1 MEQDNTVK
9 DGTEKTKPLQEKP
22 EETGLEETGLEM
34 TDKKKS
40 DTEMTVKEKSDKEKS
55 DTEMTVKET
64 TEPEIPEEEKTG
76 EQSRSEAN
84 AEIDK
89 GEIVVDIEHL
99 KKSFGK
105 SEILKDINLKIKKGE
120 TIVTLGKSG
129 TGKSVTLKCIV
140 GLIAPDSGKVK
151 VLGKNIPDLSYEALQ
166 YMRKKIGFVFQS
178 GALYDSM
185 SVRQNLE
192 FPLMRN
198 TDLSKEEID
207 KKVEEVLKDVGLSQ
221 AIDKMP
227 SELSGGMRKRI
238 GVARTIIMNPEIMLW
253 DEPTTGLDPETTR
266 DISHL
271 IVRMQRKYKVSS
283 IVVTHDMICAKIV
296 ANKIVVLNDGKY
308 TESGTYDELEQS
320 KDEFVRTFFEEVK
333 DDATTRLSNYEGDE
347 DKKSLKTKEE

>member
-1 MEQDNTVK
+1 MNNSTEHQD
-9 DGTEKTKPLQEKP
+9 
-22 EETGLEETGLEM
+22 
-34 TDKKKS
+34 S
-40 DTEMTVKEKSDKEKS
+40 
-55 DTEMTVKET
+55 
-64 TEPEIPEEEKTG
+64 
-76 EQSRSEAN
+76 
-84 AEIDK
+84 

-105 SEILKDINLKIKKGE
+105 SEILKDINLKIKRGE

-140 GLIAPDSGKVK
+140 GLITPDSGKVK

-185 SVRQNLE
+185 SVRENLQ

-198 TDLSKEEID
+198 TDLKKEEID

-296 ANKIVVLNDGKY
+296 ANRIVVLKDGTY
-308 TESGTYDELEQS
+308 TESGTYDELES
-320 KDEFVRTFFEEVK
+320 SEDEFVRSFFEEVK
-333 DDATTRLSNYEGDE
+333 DDASSRLTNYQGDE
-347 DKKSLKTKEE
+347 DKKSINKKEK

>member
-1 MEQDNTVK
+1 MD
-9 DGTEKTKPLQEKP
+9 
-22 EETGLEETGLEM
+22 
-34 TDKKKS
+34 S
-40 DTEMTVKEKSDKEKS
+40 S
-55 DTEMTVKET
+55 
-64 TEPEIPEEEKTG
+64 
-76 EQSRSEAN
+76 
-84 AEIDK
+84 
-89 GEIVVDIEHL
+89 EIVIDIEHL
-99 KKSFGK
+99 RKSFGK
-105 SEILKDINLKIKKGE
+105 SEILKDINLKINRGE

-140 GLIAPDSGKVK
+140 GLVIPDSGKVS
-151 VLGKNIPDLSYEALQ
+151 VLGKNIPELSYEELQ
-166 YMRKKIGFVFQS
+166 YLRKKIGFVFQS

-198 TDLSKEEID
+198 TDLSQTEINI
-207 KKVEEVLKDVGLSQ
+207 KVEEVLSDVGLSQ

-227 SELSGGMRKRI
+227 SELSGGMKKRI

-296 ANKIVVLNDGKY
+296 SNRIVVLKDGTY
-308 TESGTYDELEQS
+308 TESGTYDELEVS
-320 KDEFVRTFFEEVK
+320 NDGFVRSFFEEVK
-333 DDATTRLSNYEGDE
+333 NDPSEELTNYRASE
-347 DKKSLKTKEE
+347 KK

>member
-1 MEQDNTVK
+1 MIEENK
-9 DGTEKTKPLQEKP
+9 DIEKP
-22 EETGLEETGLEM
+22 E
-34 TDKKKS
+34 TDKP
-40 DTEMTVKEKSDKEKS
+40 V
-55 DTEMTVKET
+55 
-64 TEPEIPEEEKTG
+64 EEKP
-76 EQSRSEAN
+76 
-84 AEIDK
+84 EIDK
-89 GEIVVDIEHL
+89 PEIDNPDTEKPVEEKSETDIPETDKSETDKSETDKQVTDKTKTGNSAPDEKETKNSEGESGEEIVVDIEHL

-105 SEILKDINLKIKKGE
+105 SEILKDINLKIKRGE

-296 ANKIVVLNDGKY
+296 ANRIVVLNDGKY

>member
-1 MEQDNTVK
+1 MNRTETVI
-9 DGTEKTKPLQEKP
+9 E
-22 EETGLEETGLEM
+22 
-34 TDKKKS
+34 
-40 DTEMTVKEKSDKEKS
+40 
-55 DTEMTVKET
+55 
-64 TEPEIPEEEKTG
+64 
-76 EQSRSEAN
+76 
-84 AEIDK
+84 
-89 GEIVVDIEHL
+89 IEHL

-105 SEILKDINLKIKKGE
+105 NEILKDINLKINRGE

-140 GLIAPDSGKVK
+140 GLIKPDSGTVK
-151 VLGKNIPDLSYEALQ
+151 VLGKNIPELSYEELQ

-185 SVRQNLE
+185 SVRENLQ
-192 FPLMRN
+192 FPLLRN
-198 TDLSKEEID
+198 TDLKNEDID
-207 KKVEEVLKDVGLSQ
+207 KKVEEVLKDVGLIQ

-227 SELSGGMRKRI
+227 SELSGGMKKRI

-296 ANKIVVLNDGKY
+296 ANRIVVLKDGTY
-308 TESGTYDELEQS
+308 TESGTYDELERS
-320 KDEFVRTFFEEVK
+320 DDDFVRSFFEEIK
-333 DDATTRLSNYEGDE
+333 EDENSSLSNYKGSGNE
-347 DKKSLKTKEE
+347 KKV

>member
-1 MEQDNTVK
+1 MD
-9 DGTEKTKPLQEKP
+9 
-22 EETGLEETGLEM
+22 
-34 TDKKKS
+34 S
-40 DTEMTVKEKSDKEKS
+40 S
-55 DTEMTVKET
+55 
-64 TEPEIPEEEKTG
+64 
-76 EQSRSEAN
+76 
-84 AEIDK
+84 
-89 GEIVVDIEHL
+89 EIVIDIEHL

-105 SEILKDINLKIKKGE
+105 SEILKDVNLKINRGE

-140 GLIAPDSGKVK
+140 GLILPDSGKVS
-151 VLGKNIPDLSYEALQ
+151 VLGKNIPELSYEELQ
-166 YMRKKIGFVFQS
+166 YLRKKIGFVFQS

-198 TDLSKEEID
+198 TDLSQSEINN
-207 KKVEEVLKDVGLSQ
+207 KVEEVLNDVGLSQ

-227 SELSGGMRKRI
+227 SELSGGMKKRI

-296 ANKIVVLNDGKY
+296 SNRIVVLKDGTY
-308 TESGTYDELEQS
+308 TESGTYDELEVS
-320 KDEFVRTFFEEVK
+320 NDEFVRSFFEEVK
-333 DDATTRLSNYEGDE
+333 NDPSEELTNYRASE
-347 DKKSLKTKEE
+347 KK